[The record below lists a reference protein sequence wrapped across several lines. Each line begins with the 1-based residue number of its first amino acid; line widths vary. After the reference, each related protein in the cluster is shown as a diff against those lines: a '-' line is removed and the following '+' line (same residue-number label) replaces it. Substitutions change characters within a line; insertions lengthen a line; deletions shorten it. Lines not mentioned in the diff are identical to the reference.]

1 MEHKRKASGPGAMK
15 SRNSHWLEVSEVHY
29 TSSPKL
35 KADSL
40 EAVSYTHLDVY
51 KRQGLSLAFL
61 PRFVLLRTPQQP
73 LPASSQATG

>member
-40 EAVSYTHLDVY
+40 EG
-51 KRQGLSLAFL
+51 RGLSPDIKLSL
-61 PRFVLLRTPQQP
+61 IHI
-73 LPASSQATG
+73 